1 MSADNRRAQMD
12 RTLARLREPDAGAAG
27 IARCG
32 EDAGDRHDDLVRG
45 HVAALEASAGIACAA
60 GCSHCCSLD
69 VTATFPEI
77 ARVASFIESTFGAE
91 RLASVVARL
100 VARVGET
107 DPLTARE
114 RAGGNRPCVLLE
126 DRRCSVY
133 EARPLACRGWNSSDE
148 RACFIAVSF
157 PLEPPSIPVN
167 AVIRTTALDLARG
180 ISDGVRESGLDDA
193 ALDVPR
199 ALLGVLGRL
208 DAATADWLDGRVL
221 PEAMKSPLPLG
232 RTQDAGGLWQ
242 IDEDREPIE
251 AIEAIKAPD

>member
-1 MSADNRRAQMD
+1 MSADNRRAQMT
-12 RTLARLREPDAGAAG
+12 RTLAHLRETDAGAAAV
-27 IARCG
+27 ARSG
-32 EDAGDRHDDLVRG
+32 ADAGQRHDDLVRAR
-45 HVAALEASAGIACAA
+45 VAELESSGGIACAA

-77 ARVASFIESTFGAE
+77 ARVASFIEATFGTE
-91 RLASVVARL
+91 RRAGL
-100 VARVGET
+100 VARIEARVDDT

-148 RACFIAVSF
+148 RACFVAVSF

-167 AVIRTTALDLARG
+167 ALIRTTALDLARG

-193 ALDVPR
+193 ALDLPR

-208 DAATADWLDGRVL
+208 DDATGEWLDGRVL
-221 PEAMKSPLPLG
+221 PAAMKSPRPLG
-232 RTQDAGGLWQ
+232 RTRDGDGLWQ
-242 IDEDREPIE
+242 IDDDPAEIP
-251 AIEAIKAPD
+251 AISPPG